1 MATAIGFAVH
11 VRSLVLP
18 RVLLVVRARHCLV
31 YRVSCIVYRVSC
43 IVYCLLFK
51 ARFESD
57 VLVGFENSKIRI
69 SKKQTGAD
77 IGDMAET
84 SVSQV
89 SMERTHT
96 KPSSFA
102 ESRALNDDGK

>member
-31 YRVSCIVYRVSC
+31 YCVSCIVYRVSC

-69 SKKQTGAD
+69 SKKQTAAD

-102 ESRALNDDGK
+102 ESRALNDDRK

>member
-31 YRVSCIVYRVSC
+31 YRVSCIVY
-43 IVYCLLFK
+43 CLLFK

-69 SKKQTGAD
+69 SKKQTAAD

-102 ESRALNDDGK
+102 ESRALNDDRK

>member
-1 MATAIGFAVH
+1 MGG
-11 VRSLVLP
+11 
-18 RVLLVVRARHCLV
+18 
-31 YRVSCIVYRVSC
+31 
-43 IVYCLLFK
+43 VYCLLFK

-69 SKKQTGAD
+69 SKKQTAAD

>member
-31 YRVSCIVYRVSC
+31 YCVSCIVYRVSC

-69 SKKQTGAD
+69 SKKQTAAD

-102 ESRALNDDGK
+102 ESRALSDDRK